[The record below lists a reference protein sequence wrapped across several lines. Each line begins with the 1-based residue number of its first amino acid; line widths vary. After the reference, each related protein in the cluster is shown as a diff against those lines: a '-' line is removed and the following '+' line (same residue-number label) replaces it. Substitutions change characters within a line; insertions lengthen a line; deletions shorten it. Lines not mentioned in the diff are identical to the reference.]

1 MVCLA
6 DRLTELVPSTV
17 SRSGLSDYY
26 KGRLLDS
33 TFFLT
38 TNSLGELVVSTS
50 FYFPCGESGEMSPD
64 EEDEMQENQDR
75 VNWILFTIEEALV

>member
-33 TFFLT
+33 TFSLT
-38 TNSLGELVVSTS
+38 INPHGKLVVSTS
-50 FYFPCGESGEMSPD
+50 FVIPWSQEFTSY
-64 EEDEMQENQDR
+64 EEEEYEDLKDR
-75 VNWILFTIEEALV
+75 LNWVLFTIEEALD